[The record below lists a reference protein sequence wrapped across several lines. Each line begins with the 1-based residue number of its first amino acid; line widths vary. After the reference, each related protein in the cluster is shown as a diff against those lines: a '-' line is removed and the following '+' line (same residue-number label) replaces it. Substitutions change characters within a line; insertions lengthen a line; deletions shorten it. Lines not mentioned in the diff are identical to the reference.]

1 MAKMILTKKK
11 KGFYIL
17 NIFNGKDDINLD
29 DSILDEINKIIS
41 KINRAKTRIALDLSN
56 VSAIT
61 SFDFLSFINSN
72 NLNILS
78 LSPHLLAWLS
88 LASRGFLP
96 PVFLS
101 EEDFVSKKRQFVK
114 RNFHIV

>member
-1 MAKMILTKKK
+1 MILTKKK

-61 SFDFLSFINSN
+61 SIDFLSFINSN

-78 LSPHLLAWLS
+78 LSPHLLA

>member
-1 MAKMILTKKK
+1 MILTKKK

-61 SFDFLSFINSN
+61 SIDFLSFINSN

-88 LASRGFLP
+88 LAIFL
-96 PVFLS
+96 
-101 EEDFVSKKRQFVK
+101 
-114 RNFHIV
+114 

>member
-61 SFDFLSFINSN
+61 SIDFLSFINSN

-88 LASRGFLP
+88 LASRGLDRKS
-96 PVFLS
+96 V
-101 EEDFVSKKRQFVK
+101 V
-114 RNFHIV
+114 

>member
-1 MAKMILTKKK
+1 MEIITKKK

-17 NIFNGKDDINLD
+17 NILNNNSDVNLD
-29 DSILDEINKIIS
+29 DKLLSEIHGMIS
-41 KINRAKTRIALDLSN
+41 KIKNTKAKIALDLSN
-56 VSAIT
+56 VGAIT
-61 SFDFLSFINSN
+61 SINFLNFINSN

-88 LASRGFLP
+88 LASTGFMP

-101 EEDFVSKKRQFVK
+101 EEDFISKKRQLVK
-114 RNFHIV
+114 RKFYAV

>member
-1 MAKMILTKKK
+1 MILTKKK

-17 NIFNGKDDINLD
+17 NIFNNNSEVNLD
-29 DSILDEINKIIS
+29 DNILGEIHSIIS
-41 KINRAKTRIALDLSN
+41 KIKNAKARIALDLSN

-61 SFDFLSFINSN
+61 SIDFLSFINSN

-88 LASRGFLP
+88 LASKGFLP

-101 EEDFVSKKRQFVK
+101 EADFISKKRQFVK
-114 RNFHIV
+114 RNFYIV

>member
-1 MAKMILTKKK
+1 MILTTKK

-17 NIFNGKDDINLD
+17 NIFNNNSEVNLD
-29 DSILDEINKIIS
+29 DKILGEIHSIIS
-41 KINRAKTRIALDLSN
+41 KIKDAKTRIALDLSN

-61 SFDFLSFINSN
+61 SIDFLSFINSN

-88 LASRGFLP
+88 LASKGFLP

-101 EEDFVSKKRQFVK
+101 EADFISKKRQFVK
-114 RNFHIV
+114 RNFYIV

>member
-1 MAKMILTKKK
+1 MAIITKKK

-17 NIFNGKDDINLD
+17 NILNNNSDVNLD
-29 DSILDEINKIIS
+29 DNILSEINGIIS
-41 KINRAKTRIALDLSN
+41 KIKTTKARIALDLSN
-56 VSAIT
+56 VGAIT
-61 SFDFLSFINSN
+61 SINFLNFINSN

-88 LASRGFLP
+88 LASTGFLP

-101 EEDFVSKKRQFVK
+101 EDDFVSKKRQLVK
-114 RNFHIV
+114 RKFFAV

>member
-1 MAKMILTKKK
+1 MAISATKKK
-11 KGFYIL
+11 GLYIL
-17 NIFNGKDDINLD
+17 NILNNNSDVNLD
-29 DSILDEINKIIS
+29 DNILNEIHGMIS
-41 KINRAKTRIALDLSN
+41 KIKNSKSRIALNLSN
-56 VSAIT
+56 VGAIT
-61 SFDFLSFINSN
+61 SINFLNFITSN

-101 EEDFVSKKRQFVK
+101 EEDFISKKRQFVK
-114 RNFHIV
+114 RNFRIV

>member
-1 MAKMILTKKK
+1 MVISTTKKR
-11 KGFYIL
+11 GSYIL
-17 NIFNGKDDINLD
+17 NILNNNSDVNLD
-29 DSILDEINKIIS
+29 DGILNELNVIVS
-41 KINRAKTRIALDLSN
+41 KIKNSKGRIALNLSN
-56 VSAIT
+56 VGAIT
-61 SFDFLSFINSN
+61 SINFLNFITSN

-101 EEDFVSKKRQFVK
+101 EEDFITKKRQFVK
-114 RNFHIV
+114 RNFRIV

>member
-61 SFDFLSFINSN
+61 SIDFLSFIRTIESFSHFCPGFPWHHADSC
-72 NLNILS
+72 LPYFYRKKILFQKKDS
-78 LSPHLLAWLS
+78 L
-88 LASRGFLP
+88 
-96 PVFLS
+96 
-101 EEDFVSKKRQFVK
+101 
-114 RNFHIV
+114 

>member
-1 MAKMILTKKK
+1 MILTKKK

-17 NIFNGKDDINLD
+17 NIPNSDVNLD
-29 DSILDEINKIIS
+29 DSLLNEICTIIS
-41 KINRAKTRIALDLSN
+41 KIKKAKTRIALDLSN
-56 VSAIT
+56 VSAI
-61 SFDFLSFINSN
+61 SSINFLGFINSN

-101 EEDFVSKKRQFVK
+101 EDDFLSKKRQFVK

>member
-1 MAKMILTKKK
+1 MILTKKK

-17 NIFNGKDDINLD
+17 NILNNSDDVNLD
-29 DSILDEINKIIS
+29 DSLLGEIHSIIS
-41 KINRAKTRIALDLSN
+41 KIKRAKTRIALDLSN

-61 SFDFLSFINSN
+61 SIDFLNFINTN

-96 PVFLS
+96 PVFMS
-101 EEDFVSKKRQFVK
+101 EDDFISKKRQFVK

>member
-1 MAKMILTKKK
+1 MILTKKK
-11 KGFYIL
+11 KGLYIL
-17 NIFNGKDDINLD
+17 NILNNENDVNLD
-29 DSILDEINKIIS
+29 DSVLGEIHSIIS
-41 KINRAKTRIALDLSN
+41 KIKKAKTRIALDLSN

-61 SFDFLSFINSN
+61 SIDFLNFINSN
-72 NLNILS
+72 NLS

-96 PVFLS
+96 PVFMS
-101 EEDFVSKKRQFVK
+101 EDDFVSKKRQFVK

>member
-1 MAKMILTKKK
+1 MILTKKK

-17 NIFNGKDDINLD
+17 NIFNNNSEVNLD
-29 DSILDEINKIIS
+29 DNILGEIHSIIS
-41 KINRAKTRIALDLSN
+41 KIKNAKARIALDLSN

-61 SFDFLSFINSN
+61 SIDFLSFINSN

-78 LSPHLLAWLS
+78 LSPHLFAWLS
-88 LASRGFLP
+88 LASKGFLP

-101 EEDFVSKKRQFVK
+101 EADFISKKRQFVK
-114 RNFHIV
+114 RNFYIV

>member
-1 MAKMILTKKK
+1 MILTTKK

-17 NIFNGKDDINLD
+17 NIFNNNSEVNLD
-29 DSILDEINKIIS
+29 DKILGEIHSIIS
-41 KINRAKTRIALDLSN
+41 KIKDAKTRIALDLSN

-61 SFDFLSFINSN
+61 SIDFLSFINSN

-88 LASRGFLP
+88 LASKGFLP
-96 PVFLS
+96 PVFMS
-101 EEDFVSKKRQFVK
+101 EADFISKKRQFVK
-114 RNFHIV
+114 RNFYIV

>member
-1 MAKMILTKKK
+1 MAIITRKK

-17 NIFNGKDDINLD
+17 NILNNNSDVNLD
-29 DSILDEINKIIS
+29 DNILSEINGIIS
-41 KINRAKTRIALDLSN
+41 KIKTTKARIALDLSN
-56 VSAIT
+56 VGAIT
-61 SFDFLSFINSN
+61 SINFLNFINSN

-88 LASRGFLP
+88 LSSTGFLP

-101 EEDFVSKKRQFVK
+101 EDDFVSKKRQFVK
-114 RNFHIV
+114 RKFFAV

>member
-1 MAKMILTKKK
+1 MILTKKK

-17 NIFNGKDDINLD
+17 NILNNNNNEVNLD
-29 DSILDEINKIIS
+29 DKILSEIHTIIS
-41 KINRAKTRIALDLSN
+41 KIKKAKTRIALDLSN

-61 SFDFLSFINSN
+61 SIDFLSFINSN
-72 NLNILS
+72 NLNILA

-101 EEDFVSKKRQFVK
+101 EDDFISKKRQFVK
-114 RNFHIV
+114 RNFYIV